1 MDFNVAREK
10 MVASQI
16 RTAEVT
22 DPLVVD
28 AMGEVPREKF
38 VPMNKQG
45 FAYLDEDMSI
55 GNGRY
60 VMEPM
65 IVARLV
71 QLAGLQ
77 HTDSVLVIG
86 AGSGYLAA
94 VAARIAASVVALE
107 SDADLADRAAKT
119 YAELGVDNVK
129 VVVGNLKSG
138 WTGPFDAIVIDGA
151 VEEVPDEF
159 RAQLKDG
166 GRLVCVVSKGPVGR
180 ATLITRAGDAYG
192 SRQEFD
198 AMTPGL
204 PGFEKQQKFVF

>member
-1 MDFNVAREK
+1 MDFNIAREK

-16 RTAEVT
+16 RTSEVT

-28 AMGEVPREKF
+28 VMGDVPREKF
-38 VPMNKQG
+38 VPADKQG
-45 FAYLDEDMSI
+45 FAYLDEDLSI

-71 QLAGLQ
+71 QLADLQ
-77 HTDSVLVIG
+77 NTGSVLVVG

-94 VAARIAASVVALE
+94 VVARMAASVIALE
-107 SDADLADRAAKT
+107 SDADLADRVAKT
-119 YAELGVDNVK
+119 YAELGVQNVK

-138 WTGPFDAIVIDGA
+138 WTGPFDAIIVDGA

-166 GRLVCVVSKGPVGR
+166 GRLVCVVRDGPVGR
-180 ATLITRAGDAYG
+180 ATLITRAGDAY
-192 SRQEFD
+192 SCRQEFD
-198 AMTPGL
+198 AMTPCL
-204 PGFEKQQKFVF
+204 PGFEKKQTFVF